1 MRRSFLGERSHG
13 VFAFPFHELQSLQ
26 SAPVRSLLG
35 GVGLRSGGGGPEGG
49 DQRAD
54 AVNGQH
60 VLIGAAFRGPRLFRR
75 IIKAFEIAIMA
86 GEKPRIGLAHMA
98 DAQRIDKARQRNRAT
113 LVNRIEQVLNGFQIG
128 RRLFFAVFALLAL
141 VVTGMMSF
149 ITSSNAGGGA
159 AVDIGISLEEG
170 LGNEPVWVGLGI
182 LLFVYALIISEVV
195 HRTLAAALGGI
206 AAILAL
212 NYYKSGAALTL
223 AETTTLIEWETIGLL
238 LGMMVMVGVISHTGI
253 FEWFAVQAYKK
264 SKGNVWTL
272 VVILCSV
279 TAVLSAFL
287 DNVTT
292 MLLLTPVTIQLARV
306 LDLDPIPVLI
316 AEVLFS
322 NIGGAATMIGD
333 PPNIIIGSMM
343 SESAIAGNTD
353 AGIAGLASQ
362 GVSFNDFIIELAPGI
377 LLTIIPTFMM
387 LKWMYAEE
395 FSGER
400 IRDVEELES
409 KYGVKDAKML
419 KASGTILG
427 LVILGFFLNPI
438 LHIPVSWVALVGAV
452 LMLLVT
458 NPHELEEPLEKVE
471 WTTLIF
477 FAGLFVL
484 IHSLQHLGVI
494 SWIGDQVES
503 SIIFFD
509 QEYRFVA
516 ALVIIL
522 WVSAIASAF
531 IDNIPYTITMIPV
544 VLQISVSLNLDL
556 GPLIWALAFGACL
569 GGNGTL
575 IGASANVVTAGM
587 SEEAGYPI
595 SFNQFFKAGFP
606 VMLMTVSIITGYV
619 VMVYWVDEVWKW
631 IFLAIALLGIV
642 WQFYNGKSKGKNW
655 AEALVDDE
663 SILKMVPESINS
675 FLEDE

>member
-1 MRRSFLGERSHG
+1 
-13 VFAFPFHELQSLQ
+13 
-26 SAPVRSLLG
+26 
-35 GVGLRSGGGGPEGG
+35 
-49 DQRAD
+49 
-54 AVNGQH
+54 
-60 VLIGAAFRGPRLFRR
+60 
-75 IIKAFEIAIMA
+75 MA
-86 GEKPRIGLAHMA
+86 AHMRA
-98 DAQRIDKARQRNRAT
+98 NHILNRHPSQW
-113 LVNRIEQVLNGFQIG
+113 I
-128 RRLFFAVFALLAL
+128 ALLAL
-141 VVTGMMSF
+141 VVAGMMSF

-159 AVDIGISLEEG
+159 AVDIGITLKEG

-182 LLFVYALIISEVV
+182 LIFVYAMIITEVV
-195 HRTLAAALGGI
+195 HRTLAAAVGGL
-206 AAILAL
+206 AAIFAL
-212 NYYKSGAALTL
+212 NHYKVGGALTL

-238 LGMMVMVGVISHTGI
+238 LGMMVMVGIISHTGV

-264 SKGNVWTL
+264 SNGNVWTL

-306 LDLDPIPVLI
+306 LDLNPIPLLI
-316 AEVLFS
+316 SEVLFS

-343 SESAIAGNTD
+343 SESAIEKAGYSN
-353 AGIAGLASQ
+353 LASD
-362 GVSFNDFIIELAPGI
+362 GVAFNDFIIELAPGI
-377 LLTIIPTFMM
+377 LLTIVPTFMM

-400 IRDVEELES
+400 IRDVEELEA

-438 LHIPVSWVALVGAV
+438 LHIPVSWVALIGAV
-452 LMLLVT
+452 VMLLVT
-458 NPHELEEPLEKVE
+458 ERHHLEEPLEKVE

-503 SIIFFD
+503 AISYFSA
-509 QEYRFVA
+509 EYQFVA

-544 VLQISVSLNLDL
+544 VLQISDSLGLDL

-595 SFNQFFKAGFP
+595 SFNEFFRAGFP
-606 VMLMTVSIITGYV
+606 VMLMTVTIITGYI
-619 VMVYWVDEVWKW
+619 VMVYWVAEAWKW

-642 WQFYNGKSKGKNW
+642 WQYYNGKSKGKNW
-655 AEALVDDE
+655 AEALVDSE
-663 SILKMVPESINS
+663 SILKMIPESLS
-675 FLEDE
+675 KEQEE

>member
-1 MRRSFLGERSHG
+1 M
-13 VFAFPFHELQSLQ
+13 
-26 SAPVRSLLG
+26 SAYY
-35 GVGLRSGGGGPEGG
+35 GPIS
-49 DQRAD
+49 DPM
-54 AVNGQH
+54 
-60 VLIGAAFRGPRLFRR
+60 LI
-75 IIKAFEIAIMA
+75 E
-86 GEKPRIGLAHMA
+86 
-98 DAQRIDKARQRNRAT
+98 AT
-113 LVNRIEQVLNGFQIG
+113 LLPIDMRTNRIL
-128 RRLFFAVFALLAL
+128 RRHPSQWIALLAL

-159 AVDIGISLEEG
+159 AVDIGISLEKG

-223 AETTTLIEWETIGLL
+223 ADTTTLIEWETIGLL

-306 LDLDPIPVLI
+306 LDLNPIPVLI

-353 AGIAGLASQ
+353 VGIAGLASQ

-409 KYGVKDAKML
+409 KYGVRDAKML

-471 WTTLIF
+471 WSTLIF

-509 QEYRFVA
+509 EEYRFVA

-556 GPLIWALAFGACL
+556 GPMIWALAFGACL

-606 VMLMTVSIITGYV
+606 VMLMTVSIITAYV

-631 IFLAIALLGIV
+631 IFLAIALFGIV

-663 SILKMVPESINS
+663 SIIDITIGSLPKTKPE
-675 FLEDE
+675 EE

>member
-1 MRRSFLGERSHG
+1 MRTT
-13 VFAFPFHELQSLQ
+13 
-26 SAPVRSLLG
+26 
-35 GVGLRSGGGGPEGG
+35 
-49 DQRAD
+49 
-54 AVNGQH
+54 
-60 VLIGAAFRGPRLFRR
+60 R
-75 IIKAFEIAIMA
+75 ILTRHPSQWI
-86 GEKPRIGLAHMA
+86 
-98 DAQRIDKARQRNRAT
+98 
-113 LVNRIEQVLNGFQIG
+113 
-128 RRLFFAVFALLAL
+128 ALLAL
-141 VVTGMMSF
+141 VVAGLMSF
-149 ITSSNAGGGA
+149 ITSSNAAGGG
-159 AVDIGISLEEG
+159 AVDIGITLKDG
-170 LGNEPVWVGLGI
+170 FGNEPVWVGLGI
-182 LLFVYALIISEVV
+182 LLFVYALIITEVV

-238 LGMMVMVGVISHTGI
+238 LGMMVMVGVISQTGV
-253 FEWFAVQAYKK
+253 FEWFAVQAYKQ

-306 LDLDPIPVLI
+306 LDLDPIPILI

-343 SESAIAGNTD
+343 SESAIAANSDEGVS
-353 AGIAGLASQ
+353 ALASQ

-395 FSGER
+395 FAGER
-400 IRDVEELES
+400 IRDVEELEA

-419 KASGTILG
+419 KSAGAILG
-427 LVILGFFLNPI
+427 LVIIGFFLNPI

-452 LMLLVT
+452 LML
-458 NPHELEEPLEKVE
+458 
-471 WTTLIF
+471 
-477 FAGLFVL
+477 FVL

-494 SWIGDQVES
+494 AWIGDQVES
-503 SIIFFD
+503 SIIYFD
-509 QEYRFVA
+509 EEYRFVA

-544 VLQISVSLNLDL
+544 VLQISSSLNLDL
-556 GPLIWALAFGACL
+556 GPMIWALAFGACL

-606 VMLMTVSIITGYV
+606 VMLMTVSIITAYI

-631 IFLAIALLGIV
+631 IFLGIALFGII

-655 AEALVDDE
+655 AEALVDDQSVIKFGE
-663 SILKMVPESINS
+663 E
-675 FLEDE
+675 

>member
-1 MRRSFLGERSHG
+1 MRTT
-13 VFAFPFHELQSLQ
+13 
-26 SAPVRSLLG
+26 
-35 GVGLRSGGGGPEGG
+35 
-49 DQRAD
+49 
-54 AVNGQH
+54 
-60 VLIGAAFRGPRLFRR
+60 R
-75 IIKAFEIAIMA
+75 ILTRHPSQWI
-86 GEKPRIGLAHMA
+86 
-98 DAQRIDKARQRNRAT
+98 
-113 LVNRIEQVLNGFQIG
+113 
-128 RRLFFAVFALLAL
+128 ALLAL
-141 VVTGMMSF
+141 VVAGLMSF
-149 ITSSNAGGGA
+149 ITSSNAAGGG
-159 AVDIGISLEEG
+159 AVDIGITLKDG
-170 LGNEPVWVGLGI
+170 FGNEPVWVGLGI
-182 LLFVYALIISEVV
+182 LLFVYALIITEVV

-238 LGMMVMVGVISHTGI
+238 LGMMVMVGVISHTGV
-253 FEWFAVQAYKK
+253 FEWFAVQAYKQ

-343 SESAIAGNTD
+343 SESAIAANSDKGV
-353 AGIAGLASQ
+353 AGLASQ

-387 LKWMYAEE
+387 LKWMYADE
-395 FSGER
+395 FAGER
-400 IRDVEELES
+400 IRDVEELEA

-419 KASGTILG
+419 KSSGTILG

-458 NPHELEEPLEKVE
+458 NRHELEEPLEKVE
-471 WTTLIF
+471 WSTLIF

-503 SIIFFD
+503 SIIYFD
-509 QEYRFVA
+509 EEYRFVA

-544 VLQISVSLNLDL
+544 VLQISTSLNLDL
-556 GPLIWALAFGACL
+556 GPMIWALAFGACL

-606 VMLMTVSIITGYV
+606 VMLMTVSIITAYV

-631 IFLAIALLGIV
+631 IFLGIALFGII

-655 AEALVDDE
+655 AEALVDDQ
-663 SILKMVPESINS
+663 SVIN
-675 FLEDE
+675 FGEE

>member
-1 MRRSFLGERSHG
+1 M
-13 VFAFPFHELQSLQ
+13 
-26 SAPVRSLLG
+26 SAYY
-35 GVGLRSGGGGPEGG
+35 GPIS
-49 DQRAD
+49 DPM
-54 AVNGQH
+54 
-60 VLIGAAFRGPRLFRR
+60 LI
-75 IIKAFEIAIMA
+75 E
-86 GEKPRIGLAHMA
+86 
-98 DAQRIDKARQRNRAT
+98 AT
-113 LVNRIEQVLNGFQIG
+113 LLPNDMRTNRILSRHPSQWI
-128 RRLFFAVFALLAL
+128 ALLAL

-159 AVDIGISLEEG
+159 AVDIGISLKSG

-212 NYYKSGAALTL
+212 NHYKSGAALTL

-264 SKGNVWTL
+264 SNGNVWTL

-377 LLTIIPTFMM
+377 MLTIIPTFMM

-503 SIIFFD
+503 SIIYFD
-509 QEYRFVA
+509 EEYRFVA

-556 GPLIWALAFGACL
+556 GPMIWALAFGACL

-606 VMLMTVSIITGYV
+606 VMLMTVSIITAYV

-663 SILKMVPESINS
+663 SIIDIAIGSLPKSKPE
-675 FLEDE
+675 EE

>member
-1 MRRSFLGERSHG
+1 M
-13 VFAFPFHELQSLQ
+13 
-26 SAPVRSLLG
+26 SAYC
-35 GVGLRSGGGGPEGG
+35 GPIS
-49 DQRAD
+49 DPM
-54 AVNGQH
+54 
-60 VLIGAAFRGPRLFRR
+60 LI
-75 IIKAFEIAIMA
+75 E
-86 GEKPRIGLAHMA
+86 
-98 DAQRIDKARQRNRAT
+98 AT
-113 LVNRIEQVLNGFQIG
+113 LLPLDMRTNRILSRHPSQWI
-128 RRLFFAVFALLAL
+128 ALLAL

-195 HRTLAAALGGI
+195 HRTLAAALGVI

-509 QEYRFVA
+509 EEYRFVA

-556 GPLIWALAFGACL
+556 GPMIWALAFGACL

-606 VMLMTVSIITGYV
+606 VMLMTVSIITAYV

-631 IFLAIALLGIV
+631 IFLAIALFGIV

-663 SILKMVPESINS
+663 SIIDITIASLPKSKPE
-675 FLEDE
+675 EE